1 MLGFHPL
8 STLPLSTLT
17 MPVVLV
23 GDAGAYAVTGQN
35 AAQQRTFQHGAG
47 AYDLTGFDARQQLV
61 IGHGAGAYTLTG
73 NPAAQ
78 QLTIRHAAGAYVVTG
93 QTALLPRLLGAAAGA
108 YTLTG
113 FPIRWLR
120 GPVYRARGRDFSGS
134 YYAIRDTS
142 EGLP

>member
-23 GDAGAYAVTGQN
+23 GAAGAYAVTGQS
-35 AAQQRTFQHGAG
+35 AAQQLTIQHGAG
-47 AYDLTGFDARQQLV
+47 AYALTGFDARQQLV
-61 IGHGAGAYTLTG
+61 IGHGLGAYAVTGFDAAQALTIRHGAGAYT
-73 NPAAQ
+73 
-78 QLTIRHAAGAYVVTG
+78 VTG
-93 QTALLPRLLGAAAGA
+93 QDALLPRFLGAQAGA